1 MTFLSSGVF
10 QILAPALLATSSL
23 VPMAVVLMPVSAFA
37 QTPPGGM
44 DTPIVHAG
52 VFGLRPDGSIGG
64 SAVDT
69 AAAAGEE
76 IASTVYISPCAGL
89 GASSSQRPISASAT
103 DAWRLSGRVTA
114 LSETQAALQLTWQR
128 LRQGRQDVSLPE
140 QTVSLTLNRGERTR
154 LDSVT
159 TPAAGVCADRSAA
172 LDVVFASRD
181 ELRGWP
187 AGTFS
192 GVESLSGG
200 RSGSGGVG
208 GPAGG
213 WHATGTAAEGSGAGG
228 QGGGGGGGVVRVLR
242 NSDGGTTTTR
252 FAVAGRPLPK
262 VVSADLWLVRGSAGA
277 PEETIHLK
285 VSNVRSFPSEF
296 SFPPLTIPTTSG
308 VLTVRV
314 QGTLETGLNPEGQP
328 RLFFSAN
335 RSVTFAPAGRAA
347 RDTAPVVEGSTKTSV
362 PMPGPADVLSFEMPP
377 LRIPGGQPLPD
388 RLSIRVRL
396 ASQVLQ
402 E

>member
-1 MTFLSSGVF
+1 
-10 QILAPALLATSSL
+10 
-23 VPMAVVLMPVSAFA
+23 MAIVLMPMFAFA
-37 QTPPGGM
+37 QTPPGAM

-52 VFGLRPDGSIGG
+52 VFGLRPDGSVGG

-69 AAAAGEE
+69 AAATGEE
-76 IASTVYISPCAGL
+76 LSGTVYIAPCASL
-89 GASSSQRPISASAT
+89 GASSGQRPISASAT

-128 LRQGRQDVSLPE
+128 LRQGGQDVMLPE

-159 TPAAGVCADRSAA
+159 TPAAGVCAERSAA
-172 LDVVFASRD
+172 LDVVFASLN

-192 GVESLSGG
+192 GAGSFAGG

-213 WHATGTAAEGSGAGG
+213 GNATGTGADTGAEGSGGG
-228 QGGGGGGGVVRVLR
+228 GRSGGGGGGAVRVLR

-252 FAVAGRPLPK
+252 FAVAGRPQPS

-277 PEETIHLK
+277 PDETSHLT
-285 VSNVRSFPSEF
+285 VSSVRSLPSEF
-296 SFPPLTIPTTSG
+296 SFPALTIPTTSG

-314 QGTLETGLNPEGQP
+314 QGTLETGLSPEGQP

-362 PMPGPADVLSFEMPP
+362 AMPGPDDVLSFEMPP
-377 LRIPGGQPLPD
+377 LQVPGGQTLSD

-396 ASQVLQ
+396 TSQPMQ